1 MNRVCLVSV
10 AVLLMAG
17 MANANAQTDADAQY
31 KAGAD
36 FAREIKGKGDSS
48 LNNFNPGDS
57 IPNYTDSPGE
67 KNYYGGVT
75 ATGDGAMKADG
86 TQEWTTNEATQAVTD
101 SFINNPKEP
110 ISPDA
115 PFIQA
120 SQDVQSRADTI
131 IGKTGQTQCET
142 QNINRSEFTNYTCE
156 RDLLVEQACTREASI
171 KENVTT
177 EKQQKEVTVPV
188 TLTVSS
194 GTAWSGKLVIP
205 ENGRLLRVAV
215 NATNMP
221 IPYTSDCNNT
231 WSGKCEKAMKESFTI
246 MGQSLP
252 VKIDKLPNYSEQ
264 CSGGKNGS
272 CTVRYNDGFSSVNSA
287 FNVDMWVGA
296 GQSFDVQK
304 QSHFAWGVASSFP
317 ISITL
322 TFEIDVV
329 VAYPEVVWSE
339 YCPFSKEEG
348 KLSKSE
354 CIKPGETRTVIV
366 ANKPYSF
373 TQSCWMYKDTYM
385 TQAADAGTCK
395 KYIDNP
401 ACTLASRQCAFS
413 AEDGS
418 GCLHEFATFSC
429 ETRTSGTVMICGGES
444 FCLDGEC
451 ERAQK
456 GKNNDFAPVVS
467 ALAAL
472 AAAGKDVAD
481 LNGVDVRA
489 FTGSAKFCKKFAVG
503 FSDCCKDSGW
513 GQDIGIANCSTEEK
527 ALGKAKEK
535 QLTVSVGEFCSKKVL
550 GVCLEKKR
558 GYCQFD
564 SKLAQIVQ
572 QQGRNGQLRI
582 GFGAAKSPDCRG
594 ITQTELQQI
603 KFDNLDFSNFFED
616 LQNNQNIPDNNALT
630 ERVREQIATQLQSK

>member
-1 MNRVCLVSV
+1 MNRVCLIYVT
-10 AVLLMAG
+10 VLLMAG

-86 TQEWTTNEATQAVTD
+86 TQEWTTNKATQAVTD

-131 IGKTGQTQCET
+131 IGKTGQMQCEA
-142 QNINRSEFTNYTCE
+142 QQINRSEFTNYSCE
-156 RDLLVEQACTREASI
+156 RDIQVEQACTRTAEITGNWTEGWETRFVTISPGSFSFQPSGNNALFSFQAPVTGNVVWATLNVWVASNRYLWNMPTSFMNTSFNLQHTASI
-171 KENVTT
+171 ALSAAGM
-177 EKQQKEVTVPV
+177 
-188 TLTVSS
+188 TLSEGQIVSGLAQ
-194 GTAWSGKLVIP
+194 GTL
-205 ENGRLLRVAV
+205 V
-215 NATNMP
+215 NAGNLF
-221 IPYTSDCNNT
+221 NT
-231 WSGKCEKAMKESFTI
+231 QFVQEKSSTFTLEMLMNVKTKVFNPTITWTES
-246 MGQSLP
+246 
-252 VKIDKLPNYSEQ
+252 
-264 CSGGKNGS
+264 
-272 CTVRYNDGFSSVNSA
+272 
-287 FNVDMWVGA
+287 
-296 GQSFDVQK
+296 
-304 QSHFAWGVASSFP
+304 
-317 ISITL
+317 
-322 TFEIDVV
+322 
-329 VAYPEVVWSE
+329 
-339 YCPFSKEEG
+339 CPFSKSEGTLKNTECIEPGSTKTVVVEG
-348 KLSKSE
+348 K
-354 CIKPGETRTVIV
+354 
-366 ANKPYSF
+366 PYQV
-373 TQSCWMYKDTYM
+373 TQACWKYKDTYM

-413 AEDGS
+413 AEDGG
-418 GCLHEFATFSC
+418 GCLHEYETWSC
-429 ETRTSGTVMICGGES
+429 ETRTAGKVMICGGDT

-535 QLTVSVGEFCSKKVL
+535 QLTISVGEFCSKKVL

-572 QQGRNGQLRI
+572 QQGRNGQLHI
-582 GFGAAKSPDCRG
+582 GFGTAKSPDCRG

-616 LQNNQNIPDNNALT
+616 LQNNQNIPNNDALT

>member
-86 TQEWTTNEATQAVTD
+86 TQEWTTNKATQAVTD

-115 PFIQA
+115 PFIQT

-131 IGKTGQTQCET
+131 IGKTGQMQCEA
-142 QNINRSEFTNYTCE
+142 QQINRSEFTNYSCE
-156 RDLLVEQACTREASI
+156 RDIQVEQACTRTAEITGNWTEGWETRFVTISPGSFSFQPSGNNALFSFQAPVTGNVVWATLNVWVASNRYLWNMPTSFMNTSFNLQHTASI
-171 KENVTT
+171 ALSAAGM
-177 EKQQKEVTVPV
+177 
-188 TLTVSS
+188 TLSEGQIVSGLAQ
-194 GTAWSGKLVIP
+194 GTL
-205 ENGRLLRVAV
+205 V
-215 NATNMP
+215 NAGNLF
-221 IPYTSDCNNT
+221 NT
-231 WSGKCEKAMKESFTI
+231 QFVQEKSSTFTLEMLMNVKTKVFNPTITWTES
-246 MGQSLP
+246 
-252 VKIDKLPNYSEQ
+252 
-264 CSGGKNGS
+264 
-272 CTVRYNDGFSSVNSA
+272 
-287 FNVDMWVGA
+287 
-296 GQSFDVQK
+296 
-304 QSHFAWGVASSFP
+304 
-317 ISITL
+317 
-322 TFEIDVV
+322 
-329 VAYPEVVWSE
+329 
-339 YCPFSKEEG
+339 CPFSKSEGTLKNTECIEPGSTKTVVVEG
-348 KLSKSE
+348 K
-354 CIKPGETRTVIV
+354 
-366 ANKPYSF
+366 PYQV
-373 TQSCWMYKDTYM
+373 TQACWKYKDTYM

-413 AEDGS
+413 AEDGG
-418 GCLHEFATFSC
+418 GCLHEYETWSC
-429 ETRTSGTVMICGGES
+429 ETRTAGKVMICGGDT

-558 GYCQFD
+558 SYCQFD

>member
-86 TQEWTTNEATQAVTD
+86 TQEWTTNKATQAVTD

-131 IGKTGQTQCET
+131 IGKTGQMQCEA
-142 QNINRSEFTNYTCE
+142 QQINRSEFTNYSCE
-156 RDLLVEQACTREASI
+156 RDIQVEQACTRTAEITGNWTEGWETRFVTVSPGSFSFQPSGNNALFSFQAPVTGNVVWATLNVWVASNRYLWNMPTSFMNTSFNLQHTASI
-171 KENVTT
+171 ALSAAGM
-177 EKQQKEVTVPV
+177 
-188 TLTVSS
+188 TLSEGQIVSGLAQ
-194 GTAWSGKLVIP
+194 GTL
-205 ENGRLLRVAV
+205 V
-215 NATNMP
+215 NAGNLF
-221 IPYTSDCNNT
+221 NT
-231 WSGKCEKAMKESFTI
+231 QFVQEKSSTFTLEMLMNVKTKVFNPTITWTES
-246 MGQSLP
+246 
-252 VKIDKLPNYSEQ
+252 
-264 CSGGKNGS
+264 
-272 CTVRYNDGFSSVNSA
+272 
-287 FNVDMWVGA
+287 
-296 GQSFDVQK
+296 
-304 QSHFAWGVASSFP
+304 
-317 ISITL
+317 
-322 TFEIDVV
+322 
-329 VAYPEVVWSE
+329 
-339 YCPFSKEEG
+339 CPFSKSEGTLKNTECIEPGSTKTVVVEG
-348 KLSKSE
+348 K
-354 CIKPGETRTVIV
+354 
-366 ANKPYSF
+366 PYQV
-373 TQSCWMYKDTYM
+373 TQACWKYKDTYM

-413 AEDGS
+413 AEDGG
-418 GCLHEFATFSC
+418 GCLHEYETWSC
-429 ETRTSGTVMICGGES
+429 ETRTAGKVMICGGDT

>member
-86 TQEWTTNEATQAVTD
+86 TQEWTTNKATQAVTD

-131 IGKTGQTQCET
+131 IGKTGQMQCEA
-142 QNINRSEFTNYTCE
+142 QQINRSEFTNYSCE
-156 RDLLVEQACTREASI
+156 RDIQVEQACTRTAEITGNWTEGWETRFVTVSPGSFSFQPSGNNALFSFQAPVTGNVVWATLNVWVASNRYLWNMPTSFMNTSFNLQHTASI
-171 KENVTT
+171 ALSAAGM
-177 EKQQKEVTVPV
+177 
-188 TLTVSS
+188 TLSEGQIVSGLAQ
-194 GTAWSGKLVIP
+194 GTL
-205 ENGRLLRVAV
+205 V
-215 NATNMP
+215 NAGNLF
-221 IPYTSDCNNT
+221 NT
-231 WSGKCEKAMKESFTI
+231 QFVQEKSSTFTLEMLMNVKTKVFNPTITWTES
-246 MGQSLP
+246 
-252 VKIDKLPNYSEQ
+252 
-264 CSGGKNGS
+264 
-272 CTVRYNDGFSSVNSA
+272 
-287 FNVDMWVGA
+287 
-296 GQSFDVQK
+296 
-304 QSHFAWGVASSFP
+304 
-317 ISITL
+317 
-322 TFEIDVV
+322 
-329 VAYPEVVWSE
+329 
-339 YCPFSKEEG
+339 CPFSKSEGTLKNTECIEPGSTKTVVVEG
-348 KLSKSE
+348 K
-354 CIKPGETRTVIV
+354 
-366 ANKPYSF
+366 PYQV
-373 TQSCWMYKDTYM
+373 TQACWKYKDTYM

-413 AEDGS
+413 AEDGG
-418 GCLHEFATFSC
+418 GCLHEYETWSC
-429 ETRTSGTVMICGGES
+429 ETRTSGKVMICGGDT

-535 QLTVSVGEFCSKKVL
+535 QLTISVGEFCSKKVL